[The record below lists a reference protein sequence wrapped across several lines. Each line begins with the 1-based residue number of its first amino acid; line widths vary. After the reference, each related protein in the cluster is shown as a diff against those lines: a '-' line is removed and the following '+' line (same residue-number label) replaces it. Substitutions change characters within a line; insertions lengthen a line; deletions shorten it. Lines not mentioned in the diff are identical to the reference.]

1 MNRLQILKPLM
12 STLLLVGALV
22 GSAQTVQKGYVVEY
36 NGRAKSTPL
45 PGVSLDVRQASSA
58 VSDRKGRFE
67 LSFLTLQPGSR
78 ISYRTIQK
86 TGYEIFNK
94 DALDQW
100 ILSSEHPF
108 KIVMC
113 RSEMIKQ
120 LRDTYSKNTSA
131 NYRNQYNKELA
142 ALDDLRKRGKIKE
155 EEYGKRLR
163 EAETLYE
170 KQLDNLQNYVDRF
183 VRIDLTNISSKE
195 REIIALVQAGKMDE
209 AIAKYDKLSIVE
221 QLKTGIE
228 QQHKLEAAVS
238 QLLAKLRTQT
248 QVNDSLYAI
257 AERHISTLI
266 VAGGRNN
273 NQRAKKMYIE
283 VSKADTAKVSWLMKT
298 GDFMR
303 DYLSDYPEALTYY
316 EMAYRAETN
325 GKNDPLTIAR
335 LDNEIG
341 LVYKYQ
347 NDFGKAM
354 EYFNHCLD
362 LRLKHL
368 PEGHPEYGI
377 IYHNIGA
384 VHLDFGEYAKADSCL
399 NKSLKILIDN
409 HGEIHKDVAFVYS
422 NLGLT
427 AFNTGNYSKAFECF
441 NKSLEIWSATLG
453 DKHPRN
459 GIAYSNIGSVY
470 CQLGD
475 FNKGA
480 ENFEKGLQLFR
491 ESYGEMHT
499 EVATAYNNMG
509 WVYSVRGQEAEAME
523 SYKKGLMIYRQ
534 IHGEIHSDIGYAY
547 NNIATSYLRSGDL
560 QSADEYF
567 TRALDVFTKVY
578 GAEHILVG
586 SVYNNLAGVKED
598 QGEIE
603 LALDYYDKS
612 LAIHKHHLGEDHPNI
627 ATLYSNIGQ
636 LFCSQKEYDQAHEW
650 ANKALAIRLK
660 CFGEKHLEIANSYH
674 TMSSIFFETKDY
686 NKALE
691 CSQKALDIRLEILG
705 EDHPLVARTYNNLG
719 NIYEALGQ
727 KEKAEECRLHV
738 SHKQS

>member
-1 MNRLQILKPLM
+1 MAGVLI
-12 STLLLVGALV
+12 
-22 GSAQTVQKGYVVEY
+22 GSAQTIQKGYVVEY

-45 PGVSLDVRQASSA
+45 PGVSLDVRQSSSA

-67 LSFLTLQPGSR
+67 LSFLTLQPGAR
-78 ISYRTIQK
+78 ISYRSIQK
-86 TGYEIFNK
+86 PGYEIFNK
-94 DALDQW
+94 EALDQW
-100 ILSSEHPF
+100 ILSSQHPF
-108 KIVMC
+108 KVVMC

-131 NYRNQYNKELA
+131 NYRNQYNRELA
-142 ALDDLRKRGKIKE
+142 ALDDLRKRGKIQE

-209 AIAKYDKLSIVE
+209 AIAKYDKLCIVE

-228 QQHKLEAAVS
+228 QQHKLEAAVT
-238 QLLAKLRTQT
+238 QLLAKIRTQA

-257 AERHISTLI
+257 AERNISTLI

-283 VSKADTAKVSWLMKT
+283 VAKADTAKVSWLMKT

-341 LVYKYQ
+341 LAYKYQ

-368 PEGHPEYGI
+368 PEGHPEFGI

-399 NKSLKILIDN
+399 NKSLKILIEN

-422 NLGLT
+422 NIGL
-427 AFNTGNYSKAFECF
+427 AAYNMGDYSKALDNF

-459 GIAYSNIGSVY
+459 GVAYSNIGSVY
-470 CQLGD
+470 SQLGD
-475 FNKGA
+475 FNKGG
-480 ENFEKGLQLFR
+480 ENYEKALQLFR
-491 ESYGEMHT
+491 DAYGEIHVD
-499 EVATAYNNMG
+499 VATAYNNMG
-509 WVYSVRGQEAEAME
+509 WVYSARGQEAEAME
-523 SYKKGLMIYRQ
+523 CYKKGLMIYRQ
-534 IHGEIHSDIGYAY
+534 IHGEIHSDLGYAY
-547 NNIATSYLRSGDL
+547 NNIATSYNRSGDL

-567 TRALDVFTKVY
+567 TRALEVFTKVF
-578 GAEHILVG
+578 GSEHILVAA
-586 SVYNNLAGVKED
+586 VCNNLAGVKED

-612 LAIHKHHLGEDHPNI
+612 LAIHKKHLGEDHPNI
-627 ATLYSNIGQ
+627 ATLYANIGE
-636 LFCSQKEYDQAHEW
+636 LFSSQKEFDQAHQW
-650 ANKALAIRLK
+650 AKKALDIRLK
-660 CFGEKHLEIANSYH
+660 NFGEKHPEIANSYH
-674 TMSSIFFETKDY
+674 TMSSICFESKDY
-686 NKALE
+686 DKALE
-691 CSQKALDIRLEILG
+691 YTQKALDIRLEVLG
-705 EDHPLVARTYNNLG
+705 KDHPLVSRTYKNLG
-719 NIYEALGQ
+719 NIYEAMGQ
-727 KEKAEECRLHV
+727 IEKAEECRLHASV
-738 SHKQS
+738 K